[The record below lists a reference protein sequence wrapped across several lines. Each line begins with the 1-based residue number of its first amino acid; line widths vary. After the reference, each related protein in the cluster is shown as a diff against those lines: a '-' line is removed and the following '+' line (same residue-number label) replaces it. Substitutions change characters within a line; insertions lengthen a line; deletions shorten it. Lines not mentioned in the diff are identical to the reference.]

1 MSTIS
6 LWRIAATV
14 GKYRADD
21 LSGAG
26 AAAVG
31 GRYNSAGIA
40 VVYTSSSVALA
51 VLETLVHLGVKAGGQ
66 ANRYLVE
73 LHVPLPVYEARQTL
87 TVAQLRRQ
95 HPFWDAV
102 PFAEASQRIGDEW
115 VRAGKSALLALPS
128 AILPHQGLPDG
139 NVLINPRHADAGA
152 IRVARCEKFIYDPR
166 LGPRPA

>member
-1 MSTIS
+1 MIS

-31 GRYNSAGIA
+31 GRYNSAGTA
-40 VVYTSSSVALA
+40 VVYASSSVALA
-51 VLETLVHLGVKAGGQ
+51 VLETLVHLGVKASGQ

-73 LHVPLPVYEARQTL
+73 LHVPLPVYEARQTW

-115 VRAGKSALLALPS
+115 VRAGKSACWPCPAPS
-128 AILPHQGLPDG
+128 CRTRGCPMAM
-139 NVLINPRHADAGA
+139 
-152 IRVARCEKFIYDPR
+152 C
-166 LGPRPA
+166 